1 MNTNVST
8 IVEAAW
14 EFLDEGHPA
23 RRAIAGV
30 QDDDVRQA
38 VSQQNLR
45 PDEFAAFAE
54 RNLTIDEVARIASSA
69 PVVDNA
75 DDVREL
81 AEATRIDRRARRIVF
96 ADEAVYA
103 NISTEE
109 QHDIVMSMDPGLG
122 RDDFLM
128 SVLPAWISEGQR
140 FDAKALAPTIG
151 SFAGAYML
159 AAASPSDL
167 SDSEVWELISNPPE
181 KWAHPEEDRKWHD
194 GMHIRAALG
203 MVFTHRPVLVPKVLE
218 EPELL
223 SCAAQAPHWDP
234 ELAYGIEGFD
244 LREGTLTGAATRNT
258 PGMLLSLV
266 WNPKT
271 PLEQAQMI
279 RQIAG
284 EGVDNTPFADAWKVT
299 AAAAD
304 RRIELQQW
312 HVEDF
317 NDVDDH
323 KALARLERRIKNGMF
338 GKVKSERHLNGMR
351 HPNMMWWPKR
361 FEEALALLTN
371 PKAIG
376 GDWSRIRGH
385 VSDVAPRTAPKGTW
399 THQQLVDAGMSDTAS
414 SEAPDPTRGL
424 TYRSQPAASGRGFI
438 RYAVTSFEA
447 LPELDQA
454 EAWGLLMT
462 LAADSSGYSPEPDL
476 VDATLAILA

>member
-14 EFLDEGHPA
+14 SALPEEHLA
-23 RRAIAGV
+23 RRSIAGV
-30 QDDDVRQA
+30 QDADVRRA

-45 PDEFAAFAE
+45 PSEFAALAE
-54 RNLTIDEVARIASSA
+54 RNLATEEVANIADAA
-69 PVVDNA
+69 PVIDNTE
-75 DDVREL
+75 DVCEL
-81 AEATRIDRRARRIVF
+81 ASVSRIDRRARRIVF
-96 ADEAVYA
+96 ADDAVFA
-103 NISTEE
+103 SISAEE
-109 QHDIVMSMDPGLG
+109 QYDIVKSLDPSPG

-128 SVLPAWISEGQR
+128 SVLPAWVSADLR

-194 GMHIRAALG
+194 RMHIRDALG
-203 MVFTHRPVLVPKVLE
+203 MVFTHRPALVAKVLE

-223 SCAAQAPHWDP
+223 SCAAQTPHWDA

-244 LREGTLTGAATRNT
+244 LREGKLTDAATRNT

-271 PLEQAQMI
+271 PLEQAKMI
-279 RQIAG
+279 REIAG
-284 EGVDNTPFADAWKVT
+284 EGVDTTPFADAWKVT
-299 AAAAD
+299 ASAAD

-317 NDVDDH
+317 NDVDDVA
-323 KALARLERRIKNGMF
+323 ALDRLERRIKNGMF
-338 GKVKSERHLNGMR
+338 GKVKPERYLNGMP
-351 HPNMMWWPKR
+351 HNHMMWWPKR

-376 GDWSRIRGH
+376 GDWNRIRGH
-385 VSDVAPRTAPKGTW
+385 VSDVAPYTAPKGTW
-399 THQQLVDAGMSDTAS
+399 THQQLIDAGMSDTAS
-414 SEAPDPTRGL
+414 FRTPDPHRGMG
-424 TYRSQPAASGRGFI
+424 YRSQPAASDKGFI
-438 RYAVTSFEA
+438 RYAVESFEA
-447 LPELDQA
+447 APELDQA
-454 EAWGLLMT
+454 EAWSLLMT
-462 LAADSSGYSPEPDL
+462 LAADSAGYSPEPDL